1 MEKNLEQVRAAAN
14 ARIAARRAEE
24 SRRLAL
30 LEVRAEGR
38 LLALRITANMPLV
51 RAGGSALKDLR
62 EDCFDRARAVN
73 GPAIG
78 DTCSTYATA
87 LMGGEPFARWN

>member
-1 MEKNLEQVRAAAN
+1 MEKNMEQARAAAN

-24 SRRLAL
+24 SRRMAL
-30 LEVRAEGR
+30 LELRADGR
-38 LLALRITANMPLV
+38 LLALRVTANMPLV
-51 RAGGSALKDLR
+51 RAGGNALKDLR
-62 EDCFDRARAVN
+62 EDCFDRARAAN
-73 GPAIG
+73 GPVLD